1 MGPAVYLPLSAVVQG
16 LTATLLGGAPA
27 MIRGRR
33 QMGRAG
39 LAYAM
44 LAAVAAC
51 GGGTSPAPQ
60 PGQMRGVPPDLRGRR
75 VMLLPVQQVLGVRG
89 DADAELTFALEDLG
103 RDVDWI
109 LEEEIAAVLARS
121 PAFDARTRGLPV
133 GRFLQAE
140 VRRVGDP
147 LFGLLRRLAALVDA
161 EWILIP
167 IAASFE
173 PNQLV
178 EGSTPRVR
186 LTLALIEPRSGRV
199 VWFGI
204 EEGGDFP
211 QGDPRGLASAVEK
224 AAGTLLW
231 YVGD

>member
-1 MGPAVYLPLSAVVQG
+1 
-16 LTATLLGGAPA
+16 
-27 MIRGRR
+27 MIRGSR
-33 QMGRAG
+33 QMGRACR
-39 LAYAM
+39 ACVI

-51 GGGTSPAPQ
+51 GGGTSPPPQ

-75 VMLLPVQQVLGVRG
+75 VLLLPVQHVFGVRG
-89 DADAELTFALEDLG
+89 DADAELVFTLEDLG
-103 RDVDWI
+103 RDVLWI
-109 LEEEIAAVLARS
+109 LEEEVADVLARS
-121 PAFDARTRGLPV
+121 PAIDARTRGLPV
-133 GRFLQAE
+133 GHFLLAE

-147 LFGLLRRLAALVDA
+147 LFGQLRRLATLVDA
-161 EWILIP
+161 EVILIP

-199 VWFGI
+199 IWFGI
-204 EEGGDFP
+204 EEGGDYP

-224 AAGTLLW
+224 VARTLLW

>member
-1 MGPAVYLPLSAVVQG
+1 
-16 LTATLLGGAPA
+16 
-27 MIRGRR
+27 
-33 QMGRAG
+33 MGRAG
-39 LAYAM
+39 LAYVM
-44 LAAVAAC
+44 LAAIAAC
-51 GGGTSPAPQ
+51 GGGTSPPPQ

-75 VMLLPVQQVLGVRG
+75 VLLLPVQQVVGVPG
-89 DADAELTFALEDLG
+89 DADAELPFTLEDLG

-109 LEEEIAAVLARS
+109 LEDEIAELLARS
-121 PAFDARTRGLPV
+121 RALDARTRGLPV
-133 GRFLQAE
+133 GRFLMAE

-161 EWILIP
+161 EAILIP

-186 LTLALIEPRSGRV
+186 LTMALIEPRTGRV

-211 QGDPRGLASAVEK
+211 QGDPRGLASAVENV
-224 AAGTLLW
+224 ARTLLW
-231 YVGD
+231 YVSG